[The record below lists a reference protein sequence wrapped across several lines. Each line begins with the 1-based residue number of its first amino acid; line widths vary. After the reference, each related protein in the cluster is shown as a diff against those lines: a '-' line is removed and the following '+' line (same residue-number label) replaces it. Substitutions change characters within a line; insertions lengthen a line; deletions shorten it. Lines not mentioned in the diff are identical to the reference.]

1 MSVSRSVHGG
11 IRLVVKDSG
20 IGIPLEIH
28 EKIFGRFFQNP
39 DNDAAYN
46 QERYW
51 TFSAGNMPGC
61 MADGYLWQPDMA
73 ALLSLSCLKKSIRL
87 LMW

>member
-46 QERYW
+46 QGAVLD
-51 TFSAGNMPGC
+51 FLFAGNMPGC
-61 MADGYLWQPDMA
+61 MADGYL
-73 ALLSLSCLKKSIRL
+73 
-87 LMW
+87 